1 MSDVEFVVMFAT
13 CDSVAEAD
21 RIGERLVRAKLAA
34 CVNINDRVTS
44 IYEWEGTVQRDVEA
58 FIIIKT
64 RRSLVGKVQEAIKEE
79 STYDCPEIIVL
90 PIVAGSPDYLRW
102 LGEVTEG

>member
-1 MSDVEFVVMFAT
+1 MADAEYVVVFAT

-21 RIGERLVRAKLAA
+21 RIGERLIKEKLAA

-44 IYEWEGTVQRDVEA
+44 IYEWKGKIQRDVEA

-64 RRSLVGKVQEAIKEE
+64 RRSLVDRVQSAVKAE
-79 STYDCPEIIVL
+79 SSYDCPEIIAL
-90 PIVAGSPDYLRW
+90 PIVAGSPDYLKW
-102 LGEVTEG
+102 LGDVTQG